1 MFIECSNLACKRSYL
16 SGEGQVMTSRI
27 LVVLEAPS
35 WVVPV
40 AGASFR
46 RAAGRV
52 VAEGAPEDSCQG
64 PG

>member
-1 MFIECSNLACKRSYL
+1 MIIDCSNLAYKRSYL

-27 LVVLEAPS
+27 LVALEAPS

-52 VAEGAPEDSCQG
+52 VVEGARGDSCQG